1 MGHATALRGSY
12 SRPMKRIRSARGDAG
27 TPARRLART
36 LLAAVVGGTLA
47 VSLAACSGGGAGESG
62 ASDGGG
68 AARSE
73 GIAPGAAEGDVAAD
87 AAGAVGLG
95 GAPEQAVDRELVT
108 TGNATLAVDDPFDA
122 AEQIADLVEQAGG
135 RVEARDERAATAD
148 EPGSAS
154 MTLRIPADRVS
165 ATLDALDELGEVRD
179 RHVETIDVTG
189 TAQDLDARIA
199 ALRTSTDRLREL
211 MADADR
217 TSDLIEIE
225 AELSTRQAEL
235 DSRVSERNRL
245 SDEVAMSTLHVE
257 IVAESSPAAQAQPGG
272 FLGGLSAGWSALVTT
287 FNVVVLVLGAIIPWL
302 ALAGV
307 VLLVVVTV
315 RRQIARN
322 RPEGPTLLET
332 ATPAPAI
339 TD

>member
-1 MGHATALRGSY
+1 
-12 SRPMKRIRSARGDAG
+12 MKRNRSARGDVG
-27 TPARRLART
+27 TPAHRLART

-68 AARSE
+68 DAARSE
-73 GIAPGAAEGDVAAD
+73 GFAEGDVAAD
-87 AAGAVGLG
+87 AATGAVGL
-95 GAPEQAVDRELVT
+95 AESREEAVDRELIT

-307 VLLVVVTV
+307 VLLVVVAV
-315 RRQIARN
+315 RKQIAKH
-322 RPEGPTLLET
+322 RPAGPTLLET
-332 ATPAPAI
+332 ATPAPAS

>member
-1 MGHATALRGSY
+1 
-12 SRPMKRIRSARGDAG
+12 MKRNRSARGDVG
-27 TPARRLART
+27 TPARRLARA
-36 LLAAVVGGTLA
+36 LLAAAVGGTLA

-68 AARSE
+68 ADAARSE
-73 GIAPGAAEGDVAAD
+73 GFAEGDAAAD
-87 AAGAVGLG
+87 AAGAVGL
-95 GAPEQAVDRELVT
+95 AESPEQAVDRELVT
-108 TGNATLAVDDPFDA
+108 TGNATLAVEDPFDA

-165 ATLDALDELGEVRD
+165 ATLDALDELGEVQD

-257 IVAESSPAAQAQPGG
+257 IVAESSPAAQARPGG

-307 VLLVVVTV
+307 VLLVVVAV
-315 RRQIARN
+315 RKQIAKR
-322 RPEGPTLLET
+322 RPAGPTLLET
-332 ATPAPAI
+332 ATPAPAPA
-339 TD
+339 D

>member
-1 MGHATALRGSY
+1 M
-12 SRPMKRIRSARGDAG
+12 G
-27 TPARRLART
+27 TPARRLTQA

-47 VSLAACSGGGAGESG
+47 VALAACSGGGAVSG
-62 ASDGGG
+62 GTEGAAESDGSR
-68 AARSE
+68 AD
-73 GIAPGAAEGDVAAD
+73 ILTPGAADD
-87 AAGAVGLG
+87 AVSEATGAVGLPE
-95 GAPEQAVDRELVT
+95 APEEAVDRELIT

-122 AEQIADLVEQAGG
+122 AEQIARLVEEAGG

-165 ATLDALDELGEVRD
+165 ATLDALDELGELRD
-179 RHVETIDVTG
+179 RHIETVDVTG

-211 MADADR
+211 MADAER
-217 TSDLIEIE
+217 TADLIEIE

-235 DSRVSERNRL
+235 DARVSERSRL

-257 IVAESSPAAQAQPGG
+257 IVAESSPAAQANPSG
-272 FLGGLSAGWSALVTT
+272 FLGGLSAGWSALVST

-302 ALAGV
+302 ALIGL
-307 VLLVVVTV
+307 VLLAVFGV

-322 RPEGPTLLET
+322 RPAG
-332 ATPAPAI
+332 PAPVVAEPKPVES
-339 TD
+339 

>member
-1 MGHATALRGSY
+1 
-12 SRPMKRIRSARGDAG
+12 MKRNRSARGDVG
-27 TPARRLART
+27 TPARRLVRT

-62 ASDGGG
+62 ASDGS
-68 AARSE
+68 ARDAV
-73 GIAPGAAEGDVAAD
+73 APGSAEGAVSD
-87 AAGAVGLG
+87 AAGAVGLAE
-95 GAPEQAVDRELVT
+95 APEEGVDRELIT

-135 RVEARDERAATAD
+135 RIEARDERAATAD

-165 ATLDALDELGEVRD
+165 ATLDALDKLGEVRD
-179 RHVETIDVTG
+179 RHVETVDVTG

-235 DSRVSERNRL
+235 DSRVSERSRL

-257 IVAESSPAAQAQPGG
+257 IVAESSPAAQARPGG

-307 VLLVVVTV
+307 VLLIVVAV
-315 RRQIARN
+315 RREIAKR
-322 RPEGPTLLET
+322 RPAGPTLLET
-332 ATPAPAI
+332 ATPAPAP

>member
-1 MGHATALRGSY
+1 
-12 SRPMKRIRSARGDAG
+12 MKRNRSARGDVG
-27 TPARRLART
+27 TPARRLARA
-36 LLAAVVGGTLA
+36 LLAAAVGGTLA

-62 ASDGGG
+62 ASDGGSAD

-73 GIAPGAAEGDVAAD
+73 GFAEGDAAAD
-87 AAGAVGLG
+87 AAGAVGL
-95 GAPEQAVDRELVT
+95 AESPEQAVDRELVT

-165 ATLDALDELGEVRD
+165 ATLDALDELGEVQD

-315 RRQIARN
+315 RKQIAKR
-322 RPEGPTLLET
+322 RPAGPTLLET
-332 ATPAPAI
+332 ATPAPAPA
-339 TD
+339 D

>member
-1 MGHATALRGSY
+1 
-12 SRPMKRIRSARGDAG
+12 MKRNRSARGDVG
-27 TPARRLART
+27 TPTRRLART

-68 AARSE
+68 DAARSE
-73 GIAPGAAEGDVAAD
+73 GFAEGDVAAD
-87 AAGAVGLG
+87 AAAGAVGL
-95 GAPEQAVDRELVT
+95 AESREEAVDRELIT

-135 RVEARDERAATAD
+135 RVEARDERAATTD

-165 ATLDALDELGEVRD
+165 ATLDALDGLGEVRD

-307 VLLVVVTV
+307 VLLVVVAA
-315 RRQIARN
+315 RKQIAKR

-332 ATPAPAI
+332 ATPAPAS

>member
-1 MGHATALRGSY
+1 
-12 SRPMKRIRSARGDAG
+12 MKRNRSAREDVG
-27 TPARRLART
+27 TPARRLARA

-47 VSLAACSGGGAGESG
+47 VSLAACSGGGASESG
-62 ASDGGG
+62 DSDGGG
-68 AARSE
+68 DAARSE
-73 GIAPGAAEGDVAAD
+73 GFAEGDVAAD
-87 AAGAVGLG
+87 AAGAVGL
-95 GAPEQAVDRELVT
+95 AESPEEAVDRELIT

-165 ATLDALDELGEVRD
+165 ATLDALDKLGEVRD

-257 IVAESSPAAQAQPGG
+257 IVAESSPATQARPGG
-272 FLGGLSAGWSALVTT
+272 FLGGLSAGWSALVST

-307 VLLVVVTV
+307 VLLVVVAV
-315 RRQIARN
+315 RKQVAKN
-322 RPEGPTLLET
+322 RPVGPTLLDT
-332 ATPAPAI
+332 ATPAPAP

>member
-1 MGHATALRGSY
+1 
-12 SRPMKRIRSARGDAG
+12 MKRIRSARGDVG
-27 TPARRLART
+27 TPARRLARA
-36 LLAAVVGGTLA
+36 LLAGVVGGTLV

-62 ASDGGG
+62 ASDV
-68 AARSE
+68 ARSE
-73 GIAPGAAEGDVAAD
+73 GFAPGTAEGDVAAD
-87 AAGAVGLG
+87 AAGAVGL
-95 GAPEQAVDRELVT
+95 ADSREEAVDRELVT

-302 ALAGV
+302 ALVGV
-307 VLLVVVTV
+307 VLLVVVGV
-315 RRQIARN
+315 RRQLAKS
-322 RPEGPTLLET
+322 RPGGP
-332 ATPAPAI
+332 AVPAGAEPEPVEP
-339 TD
+339 

>member
-1 MGHATALRGSY
+1 
-12 SRPMKRIRSARGDAG
+12 MKRNRSARGNVG

-68 AARSE
+68 ADAARSE
-73 GIAPGAAEGDVAAD
+73 GFAEGDVAAD
-87 AAGAVGLG
+87 AAGAVGL
-95 GAPEQAVDRELVT
+95 AESREEAVDRELIT

-307 VLLVVVTV
+307 VLLVVVAV
-315 RRQIARN
+315 RKQIAKH
-322 RPEGPTLLET
+322 RPEGATLLET
-332 ATPAPAI
+332 ATPAPAP

>member
-1 MGHATALRGSY
+1 M
-12 SRPMKRIRSARGDAG
+12 G
-27 TPARRLART
+27 TPARRLARA

-68 AARSE
+68 DAARSDVVTPGSAE
-73 GIAPGAAEGDVAAD
+73 GAASD
-87 AAGAVGLG
+87 AAGTVGIAE
-95 GAPEQAVDRELVT
+95 APEEAVDRELIT

-135 RVEARDERAATAD
+135 RIEARDERAATAD

-179 RHVETIDVTG
+179 RHIETVDVTG

-257 IVAESSPAAQAQPGG
+257 IVAESSPAAQARPGG
-272 FLGGLSAGWSALVTT
+272 FLGGLSAGWSALVMT

-307 VLLVVVTV
+307 VLLVVVAV
-315 RRQIARN
+315 RKQIAKN
-322 RPEGPTLLET
+322 RPAGPTLMET
-332 ATPAPAI
+332 ATPAPAP

>member
-1 MGHATALRGSY
+1 M
-12 SRPMKRIRSARGDAG
+12 
-27 TPARRLART
+27 PARRLVRA

-62 ASDGGG
+62 ASDAGAGGDG
-68 AARSE
+68 ARAE
-73 GIAPGAAEGDVAAD
+73 VVTPGSAEGAIAD
-87 AAGAVGLG
+87 ATGAVGL
-95 GAPEQAVDRELVT
+95 PEGPEEAVDRELIT
-108 TGNATLAVDDPFDA
+108 TGNATLAVADPFDA

-135 RVEARDERAATAD
+135 RIEARDERAATAD

-165 ATLDALDELGEVRD
+165 ATLDALDELGDVRD
-179 RHVETIDVTG
+179 RHVETVDVTG

-257 IVAESSPAAQAQPGG
+257 IVAEGSPAAQARPGG
-272 FLGGLSAGWSALVTT
+272 FLGGLSAGWSALVNT
-287 FNVVVLVLGAIIPWL
+287 FNVVVLVLGAITPWL

-307 VLLVVVTV
+307 VLLVVVGV
-315 RRQIARN
+315 RRQIAKN
-322 RPEGPTLLET
+322 RP
-332 ATPAPAI
+332 ADPAPLVAEPVEP
-339 TD
+339 

>member
-1 MGHATALRGSY
+1 MVT
-12 SRPMKRIRSARGDAG
+12 
-27 TPARRLART
+27 
-36 LLAAVVGGTLA
+36 
-47 VSLAACSGGGAGESG
+47 LAACSGSG
-62 ASDGGG
+62 ASDSGGEG
-68 AARSE
+68 AVDEGSARE
-73 GIAPGAAEGDVAAD
+73 VIEPGVADD
-87 AAGAVGLG
+87 AVTDATGAVGVAE
-95 GAPEQAVDRELVT
+95 APEEAVDRELIT

-122 AEQIADLVEQAGG
+122 AEQIADLVEEAGG
-135 RVEARDERAATAD
+135 RVEARDEQAATD
-148 EPGSAS
+148 GEPGSAS

-179 RHVETIDVTG
+179 RHVETVDVTG
-189 TAQDLDARIA
+189 TAQDLDARIE

-257 IVAESSPAAQAQPGG
+257 IVAEDSPAAQARPGG
-272 FLGGLSAGWSALVTT
+272 FLGGLSAGWSALVNT

-307 VLLVVVTV
+307 VLLVVVGV
-315 RRQIARN
+315 RRQIAKN
-322 RPEGPTLLET
+322 RPTLPPT
-332 ATPAPAI
+332 ATPEPTPA
-339 TD
+339 D

>member
-1 MGHATALRGSY
+1 
-12 SRPMKRIRSARGDAG
+12 MKRNRSARGDAG
-27 TPARRLART
+27 QPARRLVRT
-36 LLAAVVGGTLA
+36 LLTAVVGGTL
-47 VSLAACSGGGAGESG
+47 VVTLAACSGGAGSSGGGES
-62 ASDGGG
+62 AVDDG
-68 AARSE
+68 AARGESVE
-73 GIAPGAAEGDVAAD
+73 PGAAQDAVTD
-87 AAGAVGLG
+87 AAGTVGIAE
-95 GAPEQAVDRELVT
+95 APEEAVVRELIT
-108 TGNATLAVDDPFDA
+108 TGNATLAVDDPFEA
-122 AEQIADLVEQAGG
+122 AEQIADLVEEAGG
-135 RVEARDERAATAD
+135 RIEARDERAATGD

-165 ATLDALDELGEVRD
+165 ATLDALDELGDVRD
-179 RHVETIDVTG
+179 RHVETVDVTG
-189 TAQDLDARIA
+189 TAQDLDARIE

-257 IVAESSPAAQAQPGG
+257 IVAEGSPAAQAQPGG

-287 FNVVVLVLGAIIPWL
+287 FNVVVLVLGAIVPWL

-307 VLLVVVTV
+307 VLLVVAGI
-315 RRQIARN
+315 RRQLARN
-322 RPEGPTLLET
+322 RPGGP
-332 ATPAPAI
+332 AAPAVAEPEPVEP
-339 TD
+339 

>member
-1 MGHATALRGSY
+1 
-12 SRPMKRIRSARGDAG
+12 MKRNRSARGDVG
-27 TPARRLART
+27 TPARRLVRT

-47 VSLAACSGGGAGESG
+47 VSLAACSGGGASESG
-62 ASDGGG
+62 AADGGG
-68 AARSE
+68 DAARSE
-73 GIAPGAAEGDVAAD
+73 GFAEGDMAAD
-87 AAGAVGLG
+87 AAGAVGLAE
-95 GAPEQAVDRELVT
+95 APEEGVDRELIT

-135 RVEARDERAATAD
+135 RIEARDERAATAD

-165 ATLDALDELGEVRD
+165 ATLDALDKLGEVRD
-179 RHVETIDVTG
+179 RHVETVDVTG

-257 IVAESSPAAQAQPGG
+257 IVAESSPAAQARPGG

-307 VLLVVVTV
+307 VLLIVVAV
-315 RRQIARN
+315 RREIAKR
-322 RPEGPTLLET
+322 RPAGPTLLET
-332 ATPAPAI
+332 ATPAPAP

>member
-1 MGHATALRGSY
+1 M
-12 SRPMKRIRSARGDAG
+12 G
-27 TPARRLART
+27 TPARRLARA

-68 AARSE
+68 DAARSDVVTPGSAE
-73 GIAPGAAEGDVAAD
+73 GAASD
-87 AAGAVGLG
+87 AAGTVGIAE
-95 GAPEQAVDRELVT
+95 APEAAVDRELIT

-135 RVEARDERAATAD
+135 RIEARDERAATAD

-179 RHVETIDVTG
+179 RHIETVDVTG

-257 IVAESSPAAQAQPGG
+257 IVAESSPAAQARPGG
-272 FLGGLSAGWSALVTT
+272 FLGGLSAGWSALVMT

-307 VLLVVVTV
+307 VLLVVVAV
-315 RRQIARN
+315 RKQIAKN
-322 RPEGPTLLET
+322 RPAGPTLMET
-332 ATPAPAI
+332 ATPAPAP